1 MAWHDA
7 FQLSQQ
13 RSHFVPVYLTE
24 FNMRRLHSSHYNLV
38 EDGDEQLL
46 LQSECQ
52 GSYGSWKTWKV
63 MENLESHGILEFDF
77 PGLESHGN

>member
-24 FNMRRLHSSHYNLV
+24 FNMRRLRSSHDNLV
-38 EDGDEQLL
+38 EDEDEQLL
-46 LQSECQ
+46 LQSECF
-52 GSYGSWKTWKV
+52 SVPVLPVYFAVFLSSFTPV
-63 MENLESHGILEFDF
+63 NTLY
-77 PGLESHGN
+77 